1 MVGFM
6 DQPIDSTQAWP
17 PPQSP
22 VAGLSIAQWKL
33 ARQQAAQWHDAQ
45 RKAAEWH
52 AARRRSIDWSP
63 PSPHPVTDPQST
75 ARRRRT
81 GIAAVLAVAGIATS
95 MTTVV
100 VVLAAPTDTYSLEA
114 SAARARDTTTLTY
127 EFEAVRLGGATT
139 FGEVQTDLDQ
149 RLTSMTMNDDSDGS
163 SEYVFDI
170 ARNRVYVEAD
180 LYSDIGFDVG
190 DAEWIRFDLDEMWA
204 TEASGLYDQVGENP
218 LDAMLLLE
226 TADTIDDLGFEEVH
240 GERVKHFVITVD
252 DDTDLRAVEHS
263 GFVNDGEPDPR
274 DRAAF
279 DVYVNKSNQ
288 MVRLKYGLQMMGEY
302 ASVDVTMTGVDEAVD
317 VHVPQRADVIEW
329 DDIDL

>member
-1 MVGFM
+1 
-6 DQPIDSTQAWP
+6 
-17 PPQSP
+17 
-22 VAGLSIAQWKL
+22 
-33 ARQQAAQWHDAQ
+33 
-45 RKAAEWH
+45 
-52 AARRRSIDWSP
+52 
-63 PSPHPVTDPQST
+63 
-75 ARRRRT
+75 
-81 GIAAVLAVAGIATS
+81 

-204 TEASGLYDQVGENP
+204 TEASGLYDQSARTHWTQCCCSRP
-218 LDAMLLLE
+218 R
-226 TADTIDDLGFEEVH
+226 TRSTIWGSRKF
-240 GERVKHFVITVD
+240 
-252 DDTDLRAVEHS
+252 
-263 GFVNDGEPDPR
+263 
-274 DRAAF
+274 
-279 DVYVNKSNQ
+279 
-288 MVRLKYGLQMMGEY
+288 M
-302 ASVDVTMTGVDEAVD
+302 ASE
-317 VHVPQRADVIEW
+317 
-329 DDIDL
+329 